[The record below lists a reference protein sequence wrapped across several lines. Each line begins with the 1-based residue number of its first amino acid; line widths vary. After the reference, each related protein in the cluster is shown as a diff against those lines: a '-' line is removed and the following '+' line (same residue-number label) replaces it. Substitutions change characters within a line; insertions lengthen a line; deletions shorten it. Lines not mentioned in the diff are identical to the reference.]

1 MGCCGC
7 GWDGGWGCGWDG
19 GWGAGAAG
27 GPMKSSVWGWDGGW
41 GSGAGGGGG
50 GGPMTSSGKGWD
62 GDGNSGPSGAVPP
75 PLSSAMIRRGRIGA
89 GRIGGCSALAT
100 SDHPL
105 AICHTDQIVQPAI

>member
-1 MGCCGC
+1 
-7 GWDGGWGCGWDG
+7 
-19 GWGAGAAG
+19 
-27 GPMKSSVWGWDGGW
+27 
-41 GSGAGGGGG
+41 
-50 GGPMTSSGKGWD
+50 
-62 GDGNSGPSGAVPP
+62 VPP